1 MKKCQQHR
9 TSAWQGGKDTEVGTS
24 VFDVPVRSRRSGIV
38 HTQIYRSRAVNQSP
52 EYLHAMQDT
61 HGIAKRIG
69 EIRFTEVGDRA

>member
-9 TSAWQGGKDTEVGTS
+9 TSAWRRRKDTEVGTS
-24 VFDVPVRSRRSGIV
+24 VFDVPVRSRRSGVV
-38 HTQIYRSRAVNQSP
+38 HTQIYRSRAVNQSA
-52 EYLHAMQDT
+52 EYLHAT